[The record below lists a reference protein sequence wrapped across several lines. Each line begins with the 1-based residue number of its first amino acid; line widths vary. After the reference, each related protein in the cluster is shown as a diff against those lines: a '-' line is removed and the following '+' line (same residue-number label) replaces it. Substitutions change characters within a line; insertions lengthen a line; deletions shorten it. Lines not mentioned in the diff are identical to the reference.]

1 MSKTTL
7 RFLTLVCIIGAAK
20 VVDPANAQSGHG
32 LASCVAQLRREL
44 PQHAEIRA
52 ETFDA
57 HTRQA
62 NDLRPVIEAA
72 TRSQPEFELAVWD
85 YVARLADAEREADG
99 REVLLREERA
109 LATIES
115 RHGVDAETVVAVFG
129 VETDFGRVKGRYPV
143 VDATLSRACLDLR
156 NRERKAHFFAALW
169 LLQEGLVERDAFR
182 GSWAGAFG
190 MTQFMPATF
199 VRYRDD
205 GDGSGRPDILGSVP
219 DALATTARYLAAL
232 GWQPGLP
239 WGWEV
244 TVPANVASTRNALQG
259 EHGCLAPNRP
269 IGRCL
274 HLSQWAALGVVRTD
288 GRPFTGG
295 SQAALLMPAGAE
307 GPAWLVTRNFQ
318 ALWQYNRADAY
329 ALAIG
334 LLANAMRGEPPMK
347 ASWPTDDP
355 GLSRAELRELQTLLV
370 RRGHADLDVDGADGP
385 RTRNAVAAEERALGL
400 TVNGR
405 PGVNILRRLR
415 AELALTAPA
424 EAGGAAIRRAPA
436 GKSP

>member
-7 RFLTLVCIIGAAK
+7 GFLTLVCVIGAAMEP
-20 VVDPANAQSGHG
+20 PANAQNGGG

-44 PQHAEIRA
+44 PQHAEIRV

-57 HTRQA
+57 HTRQIS
-62 NDLRPVIEAA
+62 DLRPVIEAA
-72 TRSQPEFELAVWD
+72 SRSQPEFELAIWD
-85 YVARLADAEREADG
+85 YVARLADAQREADG
-99 REVLLREERA
+99 REVLLREENA
-109 LATIES
+109 LAAIES
-115 RHGVDAETVVAVFG
+115 RHGVDAATVVAVFG
-129 VETDFGRVKGRYPV
+129 VETDYGRVRGRYPV
-143 VDATLSRACLDLR
+143 VDATLSRACLDLG
-156 NRERKAHFFAALW
+156 NRERKAHFFASLW
-169 LLQEGLVERDAFR
+169 LLQEGLVEPDAFR

-199 VRYRDD
+199 VRFRDD
-205 GDGSGRPDILGSVP
+205 GDGSGHPDILGSVP

-232 GWQPGLP
+232 GWRTGLP

-244 TVPANVASTRNALQG
+244 AVPAHVASTWNALQR
-259 EHGCLAPNRP
+259 EHGCLAPNQP
-269 IGRCL
+269 AGLCL
-274 HLSQWAALGVVRTD
+274 DLARWAALGVVRTD
-288 GRPFTGG
+288 GRPLTGA
-295 SQAALLMPAGAE
+295 SMAALLMPAGAA

-334 LLANAMRGEPPMK
+334 LLANVMRGEPPMK

-370 RRGHADLDVDGADGP
+370 RRGHAEVGVDGADGP

-405 PGVNILRRLR
+405 PGVKILRRLR
-415 AELALTAPA
+415 AEFASTAVD
-424 EAGGAAIRRAPA
+424 EAVGAAIPRAPTV
-436 GKSP
+436 KLP

>member
-1 MSKTTL
+1 MSGITL
-7 RFLTLVCIIGAAK
+7 SALTLVCVIW
-20 VVDPANAQSGHG
+20 VVMVDPANAQNGGG

-44 PQHAEIRA
+44 SQHPDIRV

-85 YVARLADAEREADG
+85 YVARLADAQREADG
-99 REVLLREERA
+99 REVLLREARA
-109 LATIES
+109 LAKIES
-115 RHGVDAETVVAVFG
+115 RHGVDAATVVAVFG
-129 VETDFGRVKGRYPV
+129 VETDYGRVKGRYPV
-143 VDATLSRACLDLR
+143 VDATLSRACLDLG

-169 LLQEGLVERDAFR
+169 LLQEGLVERDEFR

-205 GDGSGRPDILGSVP
+205 GDGSGSPDILGSVP

-232 GWQPGLP
+232 GWQTGLP

-244 TVPANVASTRNALQG
+244 TVPAHVASTRNALQG
-259 EHGCLAPNRP
+259 EHGCLAPNQP
-269 IGRCL
+269 VGRCQN
-274 HLSQWAALGVVRTD
+274 LSRWASLGVVRTD
-288 GRPFTGG
+288 GRPFTGD
-295 SQAALLMPAGAE
+295 SMAALLMPAGAK

-334 LLANAMRGEPPMK
+334 LLADAMRGEPPMQV
-347 ASWPTDDP
+347 SWPTDDP

-370 RRGHADLDVDGADGP
+370 RRGHVDLDVDGADGP

-400 TVNGR
+400 TGNGR
-405 PGVNILRRLR
+405 PGMKMLRRLR
-415 AELALTAPA
+415 AEFALNAPE
-424 EAGGAAIRRAPA
+424 EASGAAVSRTPA

>member
-1 MSKTTL
+1 MRFL
-7 RFLTLVCIIGAAK
+7 RFVRGFL
-20 VVDPANAQSGHG
+20 PARDRHY
-32 LASCVAQLRREL
+32 QL
-44 PQHAEIRA
+44 H
-52 ETFDA
+52 
-57 HTRQA
+57 
-62 NDLRPVIEAA
+62 
-72 TRSQPEFELAVWD
+72 
-85 YVARLADAEREADG
+85 
-99 REVLLREERA
+99 
-109 LATIES
+109 
-115 RHGVDAETVVAVFG
+115 
-129 VETDFGRVKGRYPV
+129 
-143 VDATLSRACLDLR
+143 
-156 NRERKAHFFAALW
+156 
-169 LLQEGLVERDAFR
+169 FR
-182 GSWAGAFG
+182 GTRDVSQARWNNHEGHAA
-190 MTQFMPATF
+190 PAE
-199 VRYRDD
+199 D
-205 GDGSGRPDILGSVP
+205 
-219 DALATTARYLAAL
+219 
-232 GWQPGLP
+232 
-239 WGWEV
+239 
-244 TVPANVASTRNALQG
+244 ALQG

-334 LLANAMRGEPPMK
+334 LLANAMRGAPPTK
-347 ASWPTDDP
+347 VSWPTDDP

-405 PGVNILRRLR
+405 PGANILRRLR